1 MDAAPVAGVVFLLV
15 IFLLLHSSLVFTP
28 GVRISLGDAADA
40 MPDSARAKRLRI
52 DRRERF
58 FYDDKTLTEKEFFDQ
73 LRADHG
79 NARAPES
86 LIVQADPAVENR
98 VLERVRDVAQELS
111 VQVEM
116 PGIRIELPELAGLP
130 GTAHPTLV
138 VAVNLNGQIFF
149 ENQIILEKDLKKR
162 LAAAARQARG
172 PLALALYADKA
183 VEYELILRLSQL
195 ARAAGIAEIILA
207 ARPPVLPLSTNRPP
221 SS

>member
-28 GVRISLGDAADA
+28 GVRISLGDAADTR
-40 MPDSARAKRLRI
+40 PDSDRAKRLRI
-52 DRRERF
+52 DRREGF
-58 FYDDKTLTEKEFFDQ
+58 FYDDKTLTEKEFYDQ
-73 LRADHG
+73 LRAGHG
-79 NARAPES
+79 RAKAPEA
-86 LIVQADPAVENR
+86 LIVQADPSVENR

-111 VQVEM
+111 IQVEM
-116 PGIRIELPELAGLP
+116 PGIRVELPELAGLS
-130 GTAHPTLV
+130 GTALPTLV

-162 LAAAARQARG
+162 LAAAARQAKG

-183 VEYELILRLSQL
+183 VKYEMILRLSQL

-207 ARPPVLPLSTNRPP
+207 ARPPILPVSTNRPP